1 MKVYTIYTFFFQKKN
16 FRFNYTASFAIDAAE
31 ATMRSSES
39 MYRILYMLDI
49 IIPYTNQPKV
59 PPSINFKKFCSS

>member
-1 MKVYTIYTFFFQKKN
+1 MKVYTIYTFFSKKN

-49 IIPYTNQPKV
+49 INYYAIY
-59 PPSINFKKFCSS
+59 

>member
-49 IIPYTNQPKV
+49 INYYAIY
-59 PPSINFKKFCSS
+59 